1 MNERIKD
8 LAEQAE
14 LPVIDGMWDYNDRE
28 ILRREDGEWRVATP
42 AEIISLLFA
51 CEKGREKFAELI
63 IQECATAI
71 THDDLAKDCGTF
83 MMDSY
88 AKGMRYSAHLIK
100 EHFGVEE

>member
-1 MNERIKD
+1 MNERIRE

-51 CEKGREKFAELI
+51 CEKGREKFAQLI
-63 IQECATAI
+63 VRECI
-71 THDDLAKDCGTF
+71 DCLKPLSRNHSMVGAARDT
-83 MMDSY
+83 
-88 AKGMRYSAHLIK
+88 IK
-100 EHFGVEE
+100 EHFGVE

>member
-1 MNERIKD
+1 MNERIRE

-51 CEKGREKFAELI
+51 CEKGREKFAQLI
-63 IQECATAI
+63 VRECI
-71 THDDLAKDCGTF
+71 DCLKPLSRNHSMVGAAQDT
-83 MMDSY
+83 
-88 AKGMRYSAHLIK
+88 IK
-100 EHFGVEE
+100 EHFGVE

>member
-63 IQECATAI
+63 VQECASKVTRNEALNI
-71 THDDLAKDCGTF
+71 L
-83 MMDSY
+83 
-88 AKGMRYSAHLIK
+88 
-100 EHFGVEE
+100 EHFGLE